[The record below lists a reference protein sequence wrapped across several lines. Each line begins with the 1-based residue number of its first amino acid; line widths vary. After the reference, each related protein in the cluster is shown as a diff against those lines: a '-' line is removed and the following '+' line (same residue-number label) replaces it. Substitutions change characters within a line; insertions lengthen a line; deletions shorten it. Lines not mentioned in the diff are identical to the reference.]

1 MTNQKAL
8 VLTSGGIDSTTCLAW
23 AVRDLG
29 AENVLALSMFY
40 GQKHQ
45 RELQAAADVAKWY
58 QVKHLQLDLSNIF
71 QFSDNALLQGSAKA
85 IPHTDYAEQLA
96 TGDGPVSTYVPFRN
110 GVFISVAASVAIAH
124 GCNRLYYGA
133 HADDAA
139 GFAYPDCSEAFNH
152 AMAEAIKQGT
162 CGQLKLIAP
171 FVQDNKAGVIA
182 HGLHFGVPY
191 HLTWSCY
198 EGGAEPCGECGTC
211 RDRQE
216 AFRINGVEDPLAYP
230 QKPTN
235 NGDETK

>member
-45 RELQAAADVAKWY
+45 RGLQAAADVAKWY

-110 GVFISVAASVAIAH
+110 GGLQPALLWRTRRRR
-124 GCNRLYYGA
+124 GRLCL
-133 HADDAA
+133 
-139 GFAYPDCSEAFNH
+139 PRL
-152 AMAEAIKQGT
+152 QR
-162 CGQLKLIAP
+162 
-171 FVQDNKAGVIA
+171 
-182 HGLHFGVPY
+182 GL
-191 HLTWSCY
+191 
-198 EGGAEPCGECGTC
+198 
-211 RDRQE
+211 
-216 AFRINGVEDPLAYP
+216 
-230 QKPTN
+230 
-235 NGDETK
+235 

>member
-124 GCNRLYYGA
+124 GATGFTMARTQTMRPALPTQIAARPLTTLWRKQSNRA
-133 HADDAA
+133 PAA
-139 GFAYPDCSEAFNH
+139 S
-152 AMAEAIKQGT
+152 
-162 CGQLKLIAP
+162 
-171 FVQDNKAGVIA
+171 
-182 HGLHFGVPY
+182 
-191 HLTWSCY
+191 
-198 EGGAEPCGECGTC
+198 
-211 RDRQE
+211 
-216 AFRINGVEDPLAYP
+216 
-230 QKPTN
+230 
-235 NGDETK
+235 